1 VPQGTVAPSSTV
13 VTAVTT
19 VPAQPGATTS
29 TRP

>member
-1 VPQGTVAPSSTV
+1 VAPSSTV